1 MCTTLGAGSMPILG
15 GGSNRPWPGADQLGT
30 DADQYSKNYGY
41 GSASGPSS
49 IAKEERQWYI
59 DQGFGDPNEVIK
71 NRAVEPRLKLGQS
84 LASQLTPSAGSY
96 RGVSPEARYLYTQSS
111 IPKTVYLQ
119 ERAPSAA
126 TSLGVPANTRY
137 AGKSLT
143 INPVTS

>member
-1 MCTTLGAGSMPILG
+1 MCAGSALRPAPTPTYG
-15 GGSNRPWPGADQLGT
+15 GGSAAQ
-30 DADQYSKNYGY
+30 
-41 GSASGPSS
+41 PSS

-59 DQGFGDPNEVIK
+59 DNGFGDPLRVVGKTDPISSSRFN
-71 NRAVEPRLKLGQS
+71 
-84 LASQLTPSAGSY
+84 SAGSPGRY
-96 RGVSPEARYLYTQSS
+96 VGVDPTARYLYTQSS

-143 INPVTS
+143 INPMAA